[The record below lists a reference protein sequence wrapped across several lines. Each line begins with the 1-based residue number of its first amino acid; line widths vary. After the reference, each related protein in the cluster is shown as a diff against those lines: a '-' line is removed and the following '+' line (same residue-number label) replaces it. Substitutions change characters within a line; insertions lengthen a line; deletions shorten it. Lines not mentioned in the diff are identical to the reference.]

1 MAISILEC
9 IDSEKE
15 PGQATD
21 AKHKFAKKRFIACNQ
36 WKLTPETKP
45 QLR

>member
-21 AKHKFAKKRFIACNQ
+21 AKHKFAKKTIHRLQ
-36 WKLTPETKP
+36 SMETNA
-45 QLR
+45 